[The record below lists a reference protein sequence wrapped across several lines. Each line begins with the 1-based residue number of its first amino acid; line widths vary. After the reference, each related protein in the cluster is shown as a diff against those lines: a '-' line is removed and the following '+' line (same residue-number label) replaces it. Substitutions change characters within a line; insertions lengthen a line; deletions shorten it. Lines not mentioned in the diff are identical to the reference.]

1 MKKRNTGKKIAKYV
15 VIAIILFVL
24 LFPVYWMINCSLLP
38 SNVIMSVPPR
48 FFPINATLK
57 NFSQIFTR
65 ASYLRFFQN
74 SFIVSFGTIAI
85 VLLVAVPAS
94 YALSRY
100 NFFGRRVIL
109 SSVSSVQ
116 MFPVVVILTTLYG
129 FYNSWHML
137 DTYRGLILADT
148 TFALPLAITL
158 MKSFFDTL
166 SKSLDEAA
174 RIGCF
179 FERRE
184 ADCECPL
191 YYERIQHAQIQ

>member
-100 NFFGRRVIL
+100 I
-109 SSVSSVQ
+109 S
-116 MFPVVVILTTLYG
+116 
-129 FYNSWHML
+129 
-137 DTYRGLILADT
+137 LA
-148 TFALPLAITL
+148 
-158 MKSFFDTL
+158 
-166 SKSLDEAA
+166 AA
-174 RIGCF
+174 
-179 FERRE
+179 
-184 ADCECPL
+184 
-191 YYERIQHAQIQ
+191 

>member
-74 SFIVSFGTIAI
+74 SFIVSFGTSPPQFLFGFRP
-85 VLLVAVPAS
+85 VLVKS
-94 YALSRY
+94 CQF
-100 NFFGRRVIL
+100 FFGIAFQMHIL
-109 SSVSSVQ
+109 VSQ
-116 MFPVVVILTTLYG
+116 F
-129 FYNSWHML
+129 
-137 DTYRGLILADT
+137 
-148 TFALPLAITL
+148 LPARL
-158 MKSFFDTL
+158 L
-166 SKSLDEAA
+166 SHL
-174 RIGCF
+174 
-179 FERRE
+179 
-184 ADCECPL
+184 
-191 YYERIQHAQIQ
+191 

>member
-74 SFIVSFGTIAI
+74 SSSSPSERSRSCCWLRFPRATHCPAI
-85 VLLVAVPAS
+85 
-94 YALSRY
+94 
-100 NFFGRRVIL
+100 I
-109 SSVSSVQ
+109 
-116 MFPVVVILTTLYG
+116 
-129 FYNSWHML
+129 
-137 DTYRGLILADT
+137 
-148 TFALPLAITL
+148 
-158 MKSFFDTL
+158 
-166 SKSLDEAA
+166 SLDAA
-174 RIGCF
+174 
-179 FERRE
+179 
-184 ADCECPL
+184 
-191 YYERIQHAQIQ
+191 